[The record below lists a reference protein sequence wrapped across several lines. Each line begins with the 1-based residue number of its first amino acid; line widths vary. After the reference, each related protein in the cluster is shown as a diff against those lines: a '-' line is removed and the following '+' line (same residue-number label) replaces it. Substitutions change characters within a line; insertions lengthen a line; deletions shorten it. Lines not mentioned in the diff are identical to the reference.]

1 MEPRAQSFV
10 QAFEMMLNPPVVS
23 RVVAAALAALAVSG
37 CAQTPVEVTG
47 SGFTDSPFIMSAPP
61 SSTIDVESALM
72 FQLLAA
78 EMALQA
84 DDYEQA
90 STYYLEA
97 ARLSRDPA
105 VAERATRT
113 ALVARQRNQALT
125 AAERWLELAPGGFDA
140 MQTIAVL
147 RVAEGDS
154 AGAAEQL
161 QEILDELGA
170 EEGFRLAASLLA
182 QSENRDAALET
193 LQRLVESNAGESAG
207 WQAHAELAVRFD
219 AFDQA
224 YAIARAGLQRFPDAV
239 ALRLILARAAA
250 ELDNPT
256 AALEALAAAVDA
268 HPERRDVRLA
278 YARALIDLGD
288 FDRVRPEFDRL
299 LQLAP
304 EDVEL
309 LLTTALLSLEA
320 GHYELAREYL
330 GRLLE
335 TGQRSDDAWY
345 YLGRL
350 HEQAGDLQAAS
361 RSYAAVGPGE
371 HYRDAR
377 LRQARLTAQ
386 IEGMDAARPLYARMQ
401 NDPDE
406 ETALRAYLAEANVLR
421 ELGQL
426 NAALL
431 RLSRGL
437 IQFPGSVDLLYA
449 RGLVH
454 ERADDIP
461 AAEEDFRSILE
472 QDPDNVSA
480 LNALGY
486 TLADRTERYEEAHD
500 LIVRAY
506 EQRPDDAAI
515 TDSYGWVLYRL
526 GRLDEALAKLREAY
540 ALVPD
545 GEIASNLA
553 VVLWEVGEREESMAI
568 LDEALQREPD
578 HERLLRVRRQLVD

>member
-1 MEPRAQSFV
+1 
-10 QAFEMMLNPPVVS
+10 MLNSSLMS
-23 RVVAAALAALAVSG
+23 RVVAAAVAVLAVTG

-47 SGFTDSPFIMSAPP
+47 NVFSDAPLVVSQP
-61 SSTIDVESALM
+61 PGSTPDVEAELL
-72 FQLLAA
+72 FRLLAA

-84 DDYEQA
+84 DDYDQA
-90 STYYLEA
+90 SAYYLDA

-105 VAERATRT
+105 VAERATRA
-113 ALVARQRNQALT
+113 ALFARQRPRAL
-125 AAERWLELAPGGFDA
+125 AAAQRWLELSPGGLDA

-147 RVAEGDS
+147 QVAEGD
-154 AGAAEQL
+154 AAAAAEQL
-161 QEILDELGA
+161 QEVLEELGA

-193 LQRLVESNAGESAG
+193 LQRLVLAYPGESSG
-207 WQAHAELAVRFD
+207 WQAHAELAMRFE
-219 AFDQA
+219 AFEQA
-224 YAIARAGLQRFPDAV
+224 YAIARDGLQRFPDAV
-239 ALRLILARAAA
+239 SLRLILARAAA
-250 ELDNPT
+250 ELDDPT
-256 AALEALAAAVDA
+256 AALEALAAAVEA

-299 LQLAP
+299 LRLAP

-320 GHYELAREYL
+320 GQYGSAREYL

-350 HEQAGDLQAAS
+350 HEQVGDLQAAS
-361 RSYAAVGPGE
+361 RAYAAVGPGE
-371 HYRDAR
+371 HYTDAR
-377 LRQARLTAQ
+377 LRNARLTAQ
-386 IEGMDAARPLYARMQ
+386 LEGMDAARALYSRMQ

-421 ELGQL
+421 EQGQL
-426 NAALL
+426 DAALL

-461 AAEEDFRSILE
+461 AAEEDFRGILE
-472 QDPDNVSA
+472 QDPDNASA

-486 TLADRTERYEEAHD
+486 TLADRTERYEEAYA
-500 LIVRAY
+500 LIIRAD
-506 EQRPDDAAI
+506 ELRPDDAAI

-526 GRLDEALAKLREAY
+526 GRLDEAVVKLRQAY
-540 ALVPD
+540 ALFPD

-553 VVLWEVGEREESMAI
+553 VVLWELGEREESRAI

-578 HERLLRVRRQLVD
+578 HERLLRVRRQLAD

>member
-1 MEPRAQSFV
+1 
-10 QAFEMMLNPPVVS
+10 MLNSPVIS
-23 RVVAAALAALAVSG
+23 RVVAAALSALAVSG
-37 CAQTPVEVTG
+37 CAQTPVEATG
-47 SGFTDSPFIMSAPP
+47 NGFTEVPLIMSP
-61 SSTIDVESALM
+61 SPRSTVDIEGELL

-84 DDYEQA
+84 DDYDQGSA
-90 STYYLEA
+90 YYLDA

-113 ALVARQRNQALT
+113 ALFARQRERALA
-125 AAERWLELAPGGFDA
+125 AAERWLELAPGGLDA
-140 MQTIAVL
+140 IQTIAVL
-147 RVAEGDS
+147 RVAEGQS

-161 QEILDELGA
+161 QEILEEFGS

-193 LQRLVESNAGESAG
+193 LQRLVEANPDESAG
-207 WQAHAELAVRFD
+207 WQAHAELAMRFD
-219 AFDQA
+219 AFDQS
-224 YAIARAGLQRFPDAV
+224 YMIAQAGLERFPDAV

-250 ELDNPT
+250 ELDDPT
-256 AALEALAAAVDA
+256 AALAALAAAVEG

-299 LQLAP
+299 LQFAP
-304 EDVEL
+304 YDVEL

-320 GHYELAREYL
+320 GQYALARDYL

-350 HEQAGDLQAAS
+350 HEQAGDLQSAS
-361 RSYAAVGPGE
+361 ISYAAVGPGE
-371 HYRDAR
+371 HYTDAR
-377 LRQARLTAQ
+377 LRNARLTARL
-386 IEGMDAARPLYARMQ
+386 EGMDAARPLYARMQ
-401 NDPDE
+401 HDPDE
-406 ETALRAYLAEANVLR
+406 ETSLRAYLAEANVLR
-421 ELGQL
+421 EQGQL
-426 NAALL
+426 DAALQ

-454 ERADDIP
+454 ERADDIS
-461 AAEEDFRSILE
+461 AAEDDFRGILE

-486 TLADRTERYEEAHD
+486 TLADRTERYEEAYE
-500 LIVRAY
+500 LIIRAY

-526 GRLDEALAKLREAY
+526 GRLDEALVQLRRAY
-540 ALVPD
+540 ALFPD

-553 VVLWEVGEREESMAI
+553 VVLWELGEREASIAI
-568 LDEALQREPD
+568 LDEALQRDPD

>member
-1 MEPRAQSFV
+1 
-10 QAFEMMLNPPVVS
+10 MLNSPLMS
-23 RVVAAALAALAVSG
+23 RVVAAAVAVLAVNG
-37 CAQTPVEVTG
+37 CAQTPVEV
-47 SGFTDSPFIMSAPP
+47 SGNVFSDAPLVISP
-61 SSTIDVESALM
+61 SSGSTGDAEAELL
-72 FQLLAA
+72 FRLLAA

-84 DDYEQA
+84 EDYDQA
-90 STYYLEA
+90 SAYYLDA

-113 ALVARQRNQALT
+113 ALFARQRPRALA
-125 AAERWLELAPGGFDA
+125 AAERWLELSPGGLDA
-140 MQTIAVL
+140 MQTIAIL
-147 RVAEGDS
+147 RVAEGD
-154 AGAAEQL
+154 AAAAADQL
-161 QEILDELGA
+161 LDILEELGA
-170 EEGFRLAASLLA
+170 EEGFRVAASLLA

-193 LQRLVESNAGESAG
+193 LQRLVQAHSGESSG
-207 WQAHAELAVRFD
+207 WQAHAELAMRFE
-219 AFDQA
+219 AFEQA
-224 YAIARAGLQRFPDAV
+224 YAIAREGLQRFPEAV
-239 ALRLILARAAA
+239 SLRLILARAAA
-250 ELDNPT
+250 ELDDPT
-256 AALEALAAAVDA
+256 AALEALAAAVEA
-268 HPERRDVRLA
+268 HPDRRDVRLA
-278 YARALIDLGD
+278 YARALIDFGD

-299 LQLAP
+299 LRLAP

-309 LLTTALLSLEA
+309 LLTTALLSLES
-320 GHYELAREYL
+320 GQYGLAREYL

-350 HEQAGDLQAAS
+350 HEQAGDLQEAS
-361 RSYAAVGPGE
+361 RAYAAVGPGE
-371 HYRDAR
+371 HYTDAR
-377 LRQARLTAQ
+377 LRHARLTAEL
-386 IEGMDAARPLYARMQ
+386 EGMDAARPLYSRLQ

-421 ELGQL
+421 EQGQL

-454 ERADDIP
+454 ERADDIA

-472 QDPDNVSA
+472 QDPDNASA

-506 EQRPDDAAI
+506 ELRPDDAAI

-526 GRLDEALAKLREAY
+526 GRLDEAVVKLRQAY
-540 ALVPD
+540 ALFPD

-553 VVLWEVGEREESMAI
+553 VVLWELGEREESRAI
-568 LDEALQREPD
+568 LEEALQREPD